1 MKKSLFV
8 LITAIAAVLSC
19 TKETPDGNEP
29 LQKLVFTGVTDP
41 TKTVL
46 ESDFTIKWSTDDDIT
61 VFPGEN
67 ASGVTFDVTATSG
80 NGHTATFEGSAA
92 ASAGYYALS
101 PAQVGVSI
109 SGGKISA
116 VLPTTQTPVAGSF
129 GPESNV
135 AVAVA
140 SDYVFQFKNV
150 GALVGFTIGQDDITG
165 IKLEALNGEVLS
177 GTAVVN
183 PADGSLVSKSG
194 VSYVQMNGSLAKNA
208 TYYFV
213 VLPGTYSGGFR
224 ITLFKGAQYA
234 RTSLTAS
241 YDIPRN
247 GNLSLGTLALN
258 NWKTAFV
265 EGEDVFIKGSAE
277 DGQKL
282 AYVGAD
288 DYWDGDIQYS
298 DVANYA
304 YNYEIFTR
312 LTQDQKF
319 YFKTAGGEN
328 YTLNA
333 AGTAVEP
340 LAKIANAPYGAPS
353 DGIYRIRMDF
363 PSGAAEVKKITEVK
377 YDIYGLDSRALT
389 YVGEGVWSSSNFLMR
404 TSSYMNRYRFLVK
417 FADDSKQYYGRM
429 VSNNGNPI
437 YGQTEATY
445 FHVQPTIDSNAD
457 HWSPCFQYPSVCQDV
472 DNRYYCTMTL
482 SLNNDNGHY
491 THSITNMTDS
501 QIGEGVVFICR
512 SNEAGQQM
520 VYIASNHYNSS
531 MADYGD
537 NSTLV
542 PTAISDYFEIFTRIN
557 SGEVFYFYNATTGK
571 YYAPTSTGAGVQEI
585 SNPSEATYSISTGG
599 AWRIRANFSTGAAN
613 IRRIDQVRTELN
625 YDGGFADGVHVLSYT
640 GKGTWAKNSAAIK
653 GHEGQYGRHPFT
665 EYIIKI
671 WFNRDNADNEINC
684 WQVYGT
690 TSVKSGSPDPA
701 DDGSYWNLQ
710 PATGDNWSHVFF
722 YPSWTIDT
730 SGSRQYYATISVYMN
745 DKFGNYTHRFSNVV
759 YEDNIPE

>member
-1 MKKSLFV
+1 MKKSLFI
-8 LITAIAAVLSC
+8 LIAATAAVLSC
-19 TKETPDGNEP
+19 NKEPNAPSGDTVH
-29 LQKLVFTGVTDP
+29 LSFTGITNDV
-41 TKTVL
+41 KTSL
-46 ESDFTIKWSTDDDIT
+46 ASDFSIVWSTEDDIT

-67 ASGVTFDVTATSG
+67 AAGVTFDVSATSN
-80 NGHTATFEGSAA
+80 NGHVATFEGNAA
-92 ASAGYYALS
+92 ASATYYALS

-109 SGGKISA
+109 SDGKISA
-116 VLPTTQTPVAGSF
+116 ILPTEQTPVAGSF

-165 IKLEALNGEVLS
+165 IKLEALNGEALS
-177 GTAVVN
+177 GTAVVD

-234 RTSLTAS
+234 RTSLSAS

-265 EGEDVFIKGSAE
+265 AGEDVVIKGSAE
-277 DGQKL
+277 DGQQL
-282 AYVGAD
+282 AYVGSNG
-288 DYWDGDIQYS
+288 YWNGDIQYS

-340 LAKIANAPYGAPS
+340 LAKVANAPYGAPS

-363 PSGAAEVKKITEVK
+363 PSGAAEVKKITEVT

-404 TSSYMNRYRFLVK
+404 TSSYRNRYRFLVK
-417 FADDSKQYYGRM
+417 FADDTKQYYGRM
-429 VSNNGNPI
+429 DSATGQPK
-437 YGQTEATY
+437 YGETAATY
-445 FHVQPTIDSNAD
+445 FYVQPTIDSSAD

-542 PTAISDYFEIFTRIN
+542 PTAISEYFEIFTRID

-585 SNPSEATYSISTGG
+585 SDPSEATYSISTGG
-599 AWRIRANFSTGAAN
+599 AWRIRANFTTGAAN

-625 YDGGFADGVHVLSYT
+625 YDNSADGAVHQLSYT
-640 GKGTWAKNSAAIK
+640 GKGTWEKENAVIK
-653 GHEGQYGRHPFT
+653 GDPGKYGRTLFT
-665 EYIIKI
+665 EYIIKL

-710 PATGDNWSHVFF
+710 PATGDNWSHVFY
-722 YPSWTIDT
+722 YPSWTVDT
-730 SGSRQYYATISVYMN
+730 SNNGRYTATITLYMN
-745 DKFGNYTHRFSNVV
+745 DAFNHYTHRFSNVT
-759 YEDNIPE
+759 DTQ